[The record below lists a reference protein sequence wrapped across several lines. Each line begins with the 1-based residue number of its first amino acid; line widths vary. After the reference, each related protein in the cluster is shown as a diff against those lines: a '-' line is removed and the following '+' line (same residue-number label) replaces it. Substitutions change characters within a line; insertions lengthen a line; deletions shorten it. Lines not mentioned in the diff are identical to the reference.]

1 MKSNPWLIF
10 SVLLLGIFVAL
21 EANAFTT
28 PALPYISEYFGISIS
43 NSGIL
48 TLFASAAAIALAPFF
63 GRLGDQVGRK
73 KVIVSGLVIFI
84 LAQSMKVITPFVA
97 VYIIGSLLQGV
108 GYALIFP
115 NVFAYIPE
123 LFKEHKRGK
132 AIGLFML
139 FSYIATGTGG
149 VIAGALVDN
158 WGWRSVY
165 IVSAL
170 ISTIGLLLI
179 SVVVPPSTNKMKSE
193 LDYKGVSMFML
204 IISILVGLPLI
215 YSNYGAIW
223 LSIGMG
229 ITILLFL
236 VFVRLQNRVTFP
248 LLDLKLLKLRGVYIP
263 SILIAAQ
270 NFMMLSILMSL
281 TFLASDIPDMNALQ
295 VGMITTVL
303 FSTAAILAP
312 IIGAMLDRY
321 NPVYLVFVSL
331 GLGFVGIIL
340 YMTINTNSS
349 LISLLTVMIFVGG
362 CSSLLNASLM
372 KIVINFTPDDKKGV
386 GTGTFSL
393 FKDLGL
399 PIGATLGMTIY
410 GTSTS
415 TGMESALKET
425 ATELGLNSE
434 QTTLLLNAKDMGEST
449 AELDG
454 ILSQI
459 NVQFTEL
466 LNSANAESV
475 SFGIQV
481 LGSINLVIFIILTIL
496 SLGLLKMKR
505 RLNDV
510 QKVQSEFVEKVVN

>member
-1 MKSNPWLIF
+1 MKSNPWFIF

-48 TLFASAAAIALAPFF
+48 TLFASGAAIALAPFF

-84 LAQSMKVITPFVA
+84 LAQSMKVITPFVS

-165 IVSAL
+165 IVSASISTVGLIL
-170 ISTIGLLLI
+170 ISMF
-179 SVVVPPSTNKMKSE
+179 VPSSSNKQKSE

-204 IISILVGLPLI
+204 IITTFVSLPLI
-215 YSNYGAIW
+215 YSNYGTIW
-223 LSIGMG
+223 LSVGLG
-229 ITILLFL
+229 VTLILLLIFL
-236 VFVRLQNRVTFP
+236 RLQKRVKFP

-281 TFLASDIPDMNALQ
+281 TFLASDIPGMNALQ

-312 IIGAMLDRY
+312 IIGSMLDRY

-349 LISLLTVMIFVGG
+349 LISLLTVMAFVGG

-399 PIGATLGMTIY
+399 PIGSTLGMTIY

-415 TGMESALKET
+415 SGMDSSLKET

-434 QTTLLLNAKDMGEST
+434 QTTLLLNSKHTGESS

-454 ILSQI
+454 ILSQF
-459 NVQFTEL
+459 NVQFADL
-466 LNSANAESV
+466 INSANAESV

-481 LGSINLVIFIILTIL
+481 MGSINITIFIIITIL

-505 RLNDV
+505 HSNDILN
-510 QKVQSEFVEKVVN
+510 VQSDSVDKVIN

>member
-1 MKSNPWLIF
+1 MKSNPWFIF

-84 LAQSMKVITPFVA
+84 VAQSMKVITPFVS

-165 IVSAL
+165 IVSATISTVGLIL
-170 ISTIGLLLI
+170 ISMF
-179 SVVVPPSTNKMKSE
+179 VPSSSNKKKSE

-204 IISILVGLPLI
+204 IITIFVSLPLI
-215 YSNYGAIW
+215 YSNYGTIW
-223 LSIGMG
+223 LSVGLG
-229 ITILLFL
+229 VTLILLLNFL
-236 VFVRLQNRVTFP
+236 RLQNRVKSP

-281 TFLASDIPDMNALQ
+281 TFLASDIPGMNALQ

-312 IIGAMLDRY
+312 IIGSMLDRY

-349 LISLLTVMIFVGG
+349 LISLLTVMAFVGG

-399 PIGATLGMTIY
+399 PIGSTLGMTIY

-415 TGMESALKET
+415 SGMDSSLKET

-434 QTTLLLNAKDMGEST
+434 QTTLLLNSKNMGESS

-454 ILSQI
+454 ILSQF
-459 NVQFTEL
+459 NVQFADL
-466 LNSANAESV
+466 INSSNAESI

-481 LGSINLVIFIILTIL
+481 MGSINITIFIIITIL

-505 RLNDV
+505 HSNDILN
-510 QKVQSEFVEKVVN
+510 VQSNSKDKFIN